1 MKRWH
6 KLLAAA
12 IALVVINAA
21 TQIVIRAN
29 LAAGLYPPQ
38 AAIDIPLTTTLYLSL
53 AMVLCLPL
61 LALLSRMAI
70 RPAIVIP
77 ALIAL
82 YALAVPF
89 AVGGLYYWT
98 DIAHYSIAA
107 TYGLLLLVLIGFAW
121 DDVRVLRPQ
130 MAAEAPLTP
139 VRPSAPPLH
148 PRAWYGVGGLLFLY
162 ALPYL
167 HNLGCMELPF
177 GSGFDLAIVYLG
189 LPALVVA
196 ILGGRWIGGRIAFVS
211 ARAGALLVGAGLFL
225 WIVILGQA
233 YVVLANALL
242 AAQRPVL
249 YEGVIVDKLKS
260 GFRGSNHILRVQVA
274 SATRD
279 VISMEVYEY
288 DYARL
293 KVGDHVTKPM
303 VLGALQIP
311 YIAHCRWLPYARR
324 GGT

>member
-6 KLLAAA
+6 RVLAAA
-12 IALVVINAA
+12 IALVAINAS
-21 TQIVIRAN
+21 TQIVVRAN

-38 AAIDIPLTTTLYLSL
+38 AAIDIPIMTTLYLSL
-53 AMVLCLPL
+53 GMVPCLLL
-61 LALLSRMAI
+61 LATLSRMAL

-82 YALAVPF
+82 YAIAVYF

-98 DIAHYSIAA
+98 DLSHYSIAA
-107 TYGLLLLVLIGFAW
+107 TYGLLVLVLVGFAW
-121 DDVRVLRPQ
+121 DDVRLLRPR
-130 MAAEAPLTP
+130 MAAEAPLAP
-139 VRPSAPPLH
+139 RPPAAPLRQ
-148 PRAWYGVGGLLFLY
+148 RAWYMVGGLLFLY

-177 GSGFDLAIVYLG
+177 GTGFDIALLYLG
-189 LPALVVA
+189 VPALVVA
-196 ILGGRWIGGRIAFVS
+196 IFGGRWIGPRIALVS
-211 ARAGALLVGAGLFL
+211 ARAGALLVGAALFL
-225 WIVILGQA
+225 WIVVLGQA
-233 YVVLANALL
+233 YVVLANALMD
-242 AAQRPVL
+242 AQRPVL
-249 YEGVIVDKLKS
+249 YQGVIVDKLKA

-274 SATRD
+274 AATRD
-279 VISMEVYEY
+279 VIALEVNEY

-293 KVGDHVTKPM
+293 KVGDLVTRPM

-311 YIAHCRWLPYARR
+311 YIAHCRWLPYARH